1 MASKMN
7 NSSTT
12 KPAREI
18 TKHVCCIIPPPLLK
32 NILDNGNPSESCR
45 IALEKTY
52 HHSCKLSSQRKIR
65 NAALAKPSGAKAQG
79 LAATG
84 GGRSS
89 IISPQIFAAIASSSE
104 TTDEQ
109 KERAQ
114 HSLKTTSSLHTARA
128 AKADVKTV
136 VAPKPPTTEEVI
148 HRIIYDSKK
157 TQKLRKTLILD
168 EAKGSASTLTDTDA
182 KNVFYEEVFKRT
194 GIDDDN
200 LKMIGS
206 IHYDDQPG
214 PPGMDNAFWDG
225 DEMAFGDGDGE
236 IFGSFTKNIDV
247 IGHELTHGVVQYT
260 ANLAYEFQAGAL
272 NESMADVFGTMIK
285 QYFGTEGKTLAKDAD
300 WLIGEGI
307 FLPSITNAK
316 ALRSMKAPGTAYDN
330 PKVGK
335 DTQPA
340 DMDGYM
346 DLPNT
351 DAGDSGGVH
360 MNSGIPNRAFYLA
373 ATSLGGYSWEKAG
386 KVWYESLKDETLIG
400 VDSKEAFKVFA
411 DLTVKY
417 AKSLFD
423 KDTESKVKEAWTTV
437 KVLTAEKGEL

>member
-1 MASKMN
+1 MTSQMD
-7 NSSTT
+7 NSSIA
-12 KPAREI
+12 KPARQI

-32 NILDNGNPSESCR
+32 QILDNGNPSEPTR

-52 HHSCKLSSQRKIR
+52 HHSCKLLSTRKER
-65 NAALAKPSGAKAQG
+65 Y
-79 LAATG
+79 
-84 GGRSS
+84 
-89 IISPQIFAAIASSSE
+89 AAIA
-104 TTDEQ
+104 
-109 KERAQ
+109 KPAGKV
-114 HSLKTTSSLHTARA
+114 HSLA
-128 AKADVKTV
+128 AG
-136 VAPKPPTTEEVI
+136 VAPSPTAVI
-148 HRIIYDSKK
+148 HRVIYDSKK
-157 TQKLRKTLILD
+157 TQKLRKTLIID
-168 EAKGSASTLTDTDA
+168 EAKGSTTTITDADA
-182 KNVFYEEVFKRT
+182 KNVFDFFGKTYQFYEEVFKRT
-194 GIDDDN
+194 SIDDDN

-206 IHYDDQPG
+206 VHYDDQPG

-260 ANLAYEFQAGAL
+260 ANLAYEFQSGAL

-285 QYFGTEGKTLAKDAD
+285 QYFGPKGKVLAADAD

-307 FLPSITNAK
+307 FLPSIKGAA
-316 ALRSMKAPGTAYDN
+316 ALRSMKAPGTAYNN

-340 DMDGYM
+340 DMDGYL

-360 MNSGIPNRAFYLA
+360 LNSGIPNRAFYLA

-386 KVWYESLKDETLIG
+386 KVWYESLKDESLIG
-400 VDSKEAFKVFA
+400 VDTKGAFEVFA
-411 DLTVKY
+411 NLTVKY

-423 KDTESKVKEAWTTV
+423 GEVEKKVRDAWVTV
-437 KVLTAEKGEL
+437 KVLKAEKGEL